1 MKHKYNLVAVKFFRM
16 CIEPTNISTYHID
29 EKKQHKQENVAH
41 LFSGFGHSTLI
52 TNHLMN
58 DKCAEISD
66 TQVNDYITSCKV

>member
-1 MKHKYNLVAVKFFRM
+1 MKRGN
-16 CIEPTNISTYHID
+16 T
-29 EKKQHKQENVAH
+29 KQENVAH

-66 TQVNDYITSCKV
+66 TQVNDYITSEMRRMIYCTPFVTI